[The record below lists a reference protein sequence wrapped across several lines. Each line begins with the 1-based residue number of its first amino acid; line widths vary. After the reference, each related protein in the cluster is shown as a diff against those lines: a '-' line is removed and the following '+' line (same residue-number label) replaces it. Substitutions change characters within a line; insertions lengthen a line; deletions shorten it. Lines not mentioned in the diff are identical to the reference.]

1 MLLVLILVVGV
12 DGLPALLLDAGVVL
26 AVLLLIFLLSRAP
39 AEAAPMAVLAPTG
52 AAEAAA
58 AAATTEAEDEDVPP
72 AAAAEASSLARRARS
87 ILIRWSLRSSSSS
100 DELIGDLVGDLLA
113 YAGGEGGL
121 GADAD
126 ADADAEA
133 LETKSTSSS
142 ALEEVNEPEE
152 EEFTADR
159 STNADGER
167 SAVVFSG
174 PSVIMVAVRCWLV
187 VLLMVAA
194 AAPAMGLCR
203 ISCDGLPVRSES
215 SKSVEWRKPP
225 SISSR
230 GPRPLSPLDPP
241 NPYRQ
246 EGDSLG
252 NCCAST

>member
-113 YAGGEGGL
+113 YAGVEGGL
-121 GADAD
+121 LG

-174 PSVIMVAVRCWLV
+174 PSAIMIVVR
-187 VLLMVAA
+187 
-194 AAPAMGLCR
+194 
-203 ISCDGLPVRSES
+203 DG
-215 SKSVEWRKPP
+215 W
-225 SISSR
+225 
-230 GPRPLSPLDPP
+230 
-241 NPYRQ
+241 
-246 EGDSLG
+246 
-252 NCCAST
+252 C